1 MSVIGRRRVRIGLA
15 AGLGIVASYLVLLTF
30 GVLTIALS
38 PFSGGGQPLALAL
51 LAIVAML
58 TVATTVAAVK
68 VWRRRDDVSAR

>member
-15 AGLGIVASYLVLLTF
+15 TGLGIVASYLVLLTF